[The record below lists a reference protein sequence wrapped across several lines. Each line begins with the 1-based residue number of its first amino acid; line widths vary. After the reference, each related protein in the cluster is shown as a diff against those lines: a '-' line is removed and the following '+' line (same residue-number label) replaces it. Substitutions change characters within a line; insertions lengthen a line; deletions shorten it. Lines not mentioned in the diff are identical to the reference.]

1 MFSDTEKKKL
11 PPGDGGAKPDPAWA
25 WAPYKPDAKRPWD
38 LRRVGHL
45 LRRAGFGANWGQLQ
59 EALRDGPE
67 RAVDKLLRPQADV
80 AAFNRAYDELEGVI
94 DPESES
100 TDGLRGWWLRRM
112 IETPHPLLE
121 KMTLFW
127 HEHFAISRARAAHAP
142 SVSRRLQLVR
152 ANALGRFAELLH
164 GVVYDP
170 ATLVALDAA
179 ANRKAQPSL
188 SFARVFLDLLTVGP
202 GHYSEGDV
210 RDVARAFTGVFVVH
224 HHFRYFEREHDDGP
238 KKILGREGP
247 WTGHDAVKIAL
258 AQPSTARLVV
268 AKLYRWLISETA
280 EPGDNL
286 LAPLAE
292 SFAKD
297 YDIGKLV
304 GTVLRSNWFFSPAAY
319 RRRIK
324 SPVEFAVGIVR
335 GMETLVN
342 PDPLGHDLAEMGQDL
357 CHPPTVK
364 GWAGGATWITE
375 STLIRRNNLA
385 WAMLSGAEP
394 YGGKLDPWSV
404 ARKRGHS
411 TLEKAS
417 RFLIELYLQG
427 DLDPPAREQMKQ
439 ILANPEAAR
448 GDPAKL
454 ARELAHAVVTLPEFQ
469 LA

>member
-1 MFSDTEKKKL
+1 
-11 PPGDGGAKPDPAWA
+11 
-25 WAPYKPDAKRPWD
+25 
-38 LRRVGHL
+38 VGHL
-45 LRRAGFGANWGQLQ
+45 FRRAGFGADWGQLQ

-80 AAFNRAYDELEGVI
+80 AAFNRTYDELEGAI

-100 TDGLRGWWLRRM
+100 TDVLRGWWLRRM
-112 IETPHPLLE
+112 IETPQPLLE

-127 HEHFAISRARAAHAP
+127 HDHFAISPVRAAHAP

-152 ANALGRFAELLH
+152 ANALGRFAELLD

-179 ANRKAQPSL
+179 TSRKTQPSL
-188 SFARVFLDLLTVGP
+188 EFAKVFLEQLTVGP
-202 GHYSEGDV
+202 GHYKDADV

-224 HHFRYFEREHDDGP
+224 HRFRFIDREHDDGP

-280 EPGDNL
+280 APGEDL
-286 LAPLAE
+286 IAPLAA

-297 YDIGKLV
+297 YDIAKLV
-304 GTVLRSNWFFSPAAY
+304 ATVLRSNWFFSPAAY
-319 RRRIK
+319 GQKVK

-342 PDPLGHDLAEMGQDL
+342 PDPLARDLAEMGQDL

-364 GWAGGATWITE
+364 GWAGGATWITQ

-385 WAMLSGAEP
+385 WAMFSGAEP

-404 ARKRGHS
+404 SRKHGHS
-411 TLEKAS
+411 TLAKAS

-427 DLDPPAREQMKQ
+427 DLNPPAREQLKQ
-439 ILANPEAAR
+439 ALAKAEAAR

-454 ARELAHAVVTLPEFQ
+454 ARELAHAVVTLPEFH